1 MRARPILRSSS
12 RTAVS
17 LNEYHAD
24 FLAHDRM
31 AEAEARAA
39 RREIIAAAC
48 GRRRRLH
55 ETIAR
60 WIVRLGRW
68 AWASSPATACT
79 SEQGHG
85 RRV

>member
-1 MRARPILRSSS
+1 VTAPRAS
-12 RTAVS
+12 RRAAVW

-39 RREIIAAAC
+39 RREMIAAAC
-48 GRRRRLH
+48 GREHRIHTTLG
-55 ETIAR
+55 A
-60 WIVRLGRW
+60 WIVRLARW
-68 AWASSPATACT
+68 VRAACPAGAAAS
-79 SEQGHG
+79 EHGHG